1 MNSTALCTTCEAI
14 VALVAAD
21 ANITNITISD
31 LATIANAACHVFCV
45 GVALEECGIITKSIE
60 KIVGWVA
67 QGLSR
72 SAICEKL
79 KLCGD
84 EHLYNRSD

>member
-21 ANITNITISD
+21 ANITNSD
-31 LATIANAACHVFCV
+31 LATIANTACHIFCV
-45 GVALEECGIITKSIE
+45 GVALEECGIINKSIE

-67 QGLSR
+67 RVSPEALSVR
-72 SAICEKL
+72 
-79 KLCGD
+79 
-84 EHLYNRSD
+84 N

>member
-31 LATIANAACHVFCV
+31 LANIANTACHIFCV
-45 GVALEECGIITKSIE
+45 GIALEECGIITKSIE
-60 KIVGWVA
+60 KIVGWLT
-67 QGLSR
+67 QGFSR

-79 KLCGD
+79 KLCD
-84 EHLYNRSD
+84 YENAYNRSG